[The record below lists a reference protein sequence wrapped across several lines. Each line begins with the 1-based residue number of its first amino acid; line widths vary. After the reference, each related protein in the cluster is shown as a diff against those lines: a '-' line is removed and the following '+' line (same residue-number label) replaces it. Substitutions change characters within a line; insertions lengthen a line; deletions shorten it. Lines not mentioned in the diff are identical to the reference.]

1 MGQGTRVGGLVA
13 CSLTCST
20 WQENAEADHHM
31 GAHSGS
37 FLRQTTTAARMAG
50 SSLDHQAAAAL
61 GGPAVR
67 PERFG

>member
-1 MGQGTRVGGLVA
+1 
-13 CSLTCST
+13 
-20 WQENAEADHHM
+20 M

-50 SSLDHQAAAAL
+50 SSLDHQAPAAP